1 MLLKA
6 LQVLI
11 MLKFLILLIP
21 NYNLKVLILQ
31 LKKLKKVLTE
41 LRGLKFVTSLVL
53 VFTKIE
59 SDDNTNYNFFYSG
72 SNADIIINES
82 DIVFDSI
89 YNKVILNKINL

>member
-6 LQVLI
+6 LQIFI
-11 MLKFLILLIP
+11 MLKCLILLIP

-41 LRGLKFVTSLVL
+41 LRELKFVTSLVL

-59 SDDNTNYNFFYSG
+59 SDDDTNYNTFYSD
-72 SNADIIINES
+72 SNADIIIHES

-89 YNKVILNKINL
+89 YNKVILNKKNL

>member
-6 LQVLI
+6 LQIFI

-31 LKKLKKVLTE
+31 LKELKKVLTE
-41 LRGLKFVTSLVL
+41 LRELKFVTSLVL

-59 SDDNTNYNFFYSG
+59 SDDDTNYNTFYSD
-72 SNADIIINES
+72 SNADIIIHES

-89 YNKVILNKINL
+89 YNKVILNKKNL

>member
-6 LQVLI
+6 LQVFI

-21 NYNLKVLILQ
+21 NYNLKVPILQ

-41 LRGLKFVTSLVL
+41 LRELKFVTSLVL

-59 SDDNTNYNFFYSG
+59 SDDNTNYNTFYSDP
-72 SNADIIINES
+72 NADIIIHENE
-82 DIVFDSI
+82 IVFDSI

>member
-6 LQVLI
+6 LQIFI

-41 LRGLKFVTSLVL
+41 LRELKFVTSLVL

-59 SDDNTNYNFFYSG
+59 SDDDTNYNTFYSD
-72 SNADIIINES
+72 SNADIIIHES

-89 YNKVILNKINL
+89 YNKVILNKKNL

>member
-6 LQVLI
+6 LQIFI

-41 LRGLKFVTSLVL
+41 LRELKFVTSLVL

-59 SDDNTNYNFFYSG
+59 SDDDTNYNTFYSD
-72 SNADIIINES
+72 SNADIIIDES

-89 YNKVILNKINL
+89 YNKVILNKKNL

>member
-1 MLLKA
+1 M
-6 LQVLI
+6 
-11 MLKFLILLIP
+11 
-21 NYNLKVLILQ
+21 
-31 LKKLKKVLTE
+31 
-41 LRGLKFVTSLVL
+41 TSLVL

-59 SDDNTNYNFFYSG
+59 SDDNTNYNTFYSG

>member
-1 MLLKA
+1 
-6 LQVLI
+6 

-31 LKKLKKVLTE
+31 LKKLKKVLIE
-41 LRGLKFVTSLVL
+41 LRELKFVTSLVL

-59 SDDNTNYNFFYSG
+59 SDDDTNYNTFYSD
-72 SNADIIINES
+72 SNADIIVHES

-89 YNKVILNKINL
+89 YNKVILNKKNL

>member
-6 LQVLI
+6 LQVFI

-53 VFTKIE
+53 AFTKIE
-59 SDDNTNYNFFYSG
+59 SDDNTNYNTFYSG
-72 SNADIIINES
+72 YIIINES

>member
-6 LQVLI
+6 LQIFI

-41 LRGLKFVTSLVL
+41 LRELKFVTSLVL

-59 SDDNTNYNFFYSG
+59 SDDDTNYNTFYSD
-72 SNADIIINES
+72 SNADIIVHES

-89 YNKVILNKINL
+89 YNKVILNKKNL

>member
-6 LQVLI
+6 LQVFI

-53 VFTKIE
+53 AFTKIE
-59 SDDNTNYNFFYSG
+59 SDDNTNYNTFYSG

>member
-6 LQVLI
+6 LQIFI
-11 MLKFLILLIP
+11 MLKFPILLIP

-41 LRGLKFVTSLVL
+41 LRELKFVTSLVL

-59 SDDNTNYNFFYSG
+59 SDDDTNYNTFYSD
-72 SNADIIINES
+72 SNADIIIHES

-89 YNKVILNKINL
+89 YNKVILNKKNL

>member
-6 LQVLI
+6 LQVFI

-59 SDDNTNYNFFYSG
+59 SDDNTNYNTFYSC

>member
-6 LQVLI
+6 LQVFI

-59 SDDNTNYNFFYSG
+59 SEVKTMYDTYNYFSKT
-72 SNADIIINES
+72 DIIIYES
-82 DIVFDSI
+82 
-89 YNKVILNKINL
+89 